1 MKKVILFCL
10 FLTLLSCKD
19 AIKNEV
25 EVENEIIEDK
35 LSNYNLPKATENLNI
50 NNKEDLLGYWVGYF
64 MPFNEDEKHQKSYYG
79 DEGMYWERENKINIS
94 IDEIIGDSIKGHSV
108 VAGNDRPFFGK
119 IIETDIE
126 YTIEV
131 FEPGDDKYDGKF
143 FIQVI
148 KKDSLVNGTWESY
161 KKIDISKRKY
171 TLSKKHFK
179 YNPLQMLERVRSYA
193 NWDKTKEK
201 KYKVGDG
208 DYLDEEV
215 TKEFSTATDKIYE
228 INASA
233 KILTKTDVENLSKG
247 DLLVLRNTIYAR
259 HGYSFKKRF
268 LRVFFDAQPWYIP
281 VHTNIKANFSDI
293 ELKNIELLLKYE
305 KNAKE
310 YYDRFGRG

>member
-1 MKKVILFCL
+1 MKKIILIYL

-19 AIKNEV
+19 QIKNEV
-25 EVENEIIEDK
+25 EIENEIIEDE
-35 LSNYNLPKATENLNI
+35 LFNYNLPKATKNI
-50 NNKEDLLGYWVGYF
+50 TIQKKEDLIGYWVGYF
-64 MPFNEDEKHQKSYYG
+64 MPFDEDEKLKKSYYG
-79 DEGMYWERENKINIS
+79 DEGMTWYRENKINIS

-108 VAGNDRPFFGK
+108 VAGNDRPFKGK
-119 IIETDIE
+119 IVETNND

-131 FEPGDDKYDGKF
+131 LESGDDNYDGKF
-143 FIQVI
+143 IFQVI
-148 KKDSLVNGTWESY
+148 KNDSLVNGTWEAY

-171 TLSKKHFK
+171 SLTKKHFK
-179 YNPLQMLERVRSYA
+179 YNSNQMLERVRAYA

-201 KYKVGDG
+201 KYMEDYDG
-208 DYLDEEV
+208 ELVEEV
-215 TKEFSTATDKIYE
+215 SREFSTATEKIYE

-233 KILTKTDVENLSKG
+233 NILTKTEVENLSKG
-247 DLLVLRNTIYAR
+247 DLLVIRNTIYAR

-281 VHTNIKANFSDI
+281 VHTNIKANFSEI